1 MNGGLERTYSVLA
14 WIVGCTTFFV
24 VLAFVFQLSTDPTSW
39 WNVNDD
45 VVKVVDMVHGWLF
58 MVVLVLVAILSRRYA
73 WSVGFTL
80 TTMILA
86 TLPVVSFWAERRA
99 THAMRAKAA
108 ADTTA

>member
-1 MNGGLERTYSVLA
+1 MNGGLERIYTVLA

-45 VVKVVDMVHGWLF
+45 VVKLVDMVHGWLF
-58 MVVLVLVAILSRRYA
+58 MVVLVLLAVLSRRYG
-73 WSVGFTL
+73 WTVGFTL
-80 TTMILA
+80 TTMVLA

-99 THAMRAKAA
+99 THSMQRARAA
-108 ADTTA
+108 SAA

>member
-1 MNGGLERTYSVLA
+1 MNGGLERSYRLLA

-24 VLAFVFQLSTDPTSW
+24 VLAFALQLGTDPTSW

-58 MVVLVLVAILSRRYA
+58 MVVLVLVAILSRRYG

-80 TTMILA
+80 STMVLA

-99 THAMRAKAA
+99 TRSMREHAA
-108 ADTTA
+108 AR